1 MMKEFADDQPTA
13 DPLPQCPPGPYPGA
27 TSGYDDYASPAD
39 TGGGQD
45 SGNSCPA
52 PDTAPVD
59 SGGACAS

>member
-1 MMKEFADDQPTA
+1 MTNRRPTRSA
-13 DPLPQCPPGPYPGA
+13 RQARPAQYPVSTSSYDTSA
-27 TSGYDDYASPAD
+27 TPAD

-52 PDTAPVD
+52 PDSAAPVD